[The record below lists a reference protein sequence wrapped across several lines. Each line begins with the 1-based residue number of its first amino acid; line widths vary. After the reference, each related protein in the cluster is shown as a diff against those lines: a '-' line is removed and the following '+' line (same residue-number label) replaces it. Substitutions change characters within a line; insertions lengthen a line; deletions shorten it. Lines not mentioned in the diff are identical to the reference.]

1 VAPHNRDQKVYKHGI
16 EAPEIGRW
24 YRDRGGSLFEVI
36 AIDDHD
42 GTIEIQH
49 FDGTLEETEPDGW
62 IAMLPEPAEAPEDWT
77 GSVDIN
83 AEDLPG
89 SRQPLFL
96 DWQSELEQL
105 EPLDEPE
112 PLPDQPV

>member
-1 VAPHNRDQKVYKHGI
+1 MAPRNRDQKAYKHGI

-24 YRDRGGSLFEVI
+24 YRNLGGSLFEVV
-36 AIDDHD
+36 AVDDHD

-49 FDGTLEETEPDGW
+49 FDGTLEETEPEGW
-62 IAMLPEPAEAPEDWT
+62 IAMLAEPAEAPEDWT

-83 AEDLPG
+83 AEDFPG

-96 DWQSELEQL
+96 DWQSKLEQ
-105 EPLDEPE
+105 LDEPE
-112 PLPDQPV
+112 PNPDQPA